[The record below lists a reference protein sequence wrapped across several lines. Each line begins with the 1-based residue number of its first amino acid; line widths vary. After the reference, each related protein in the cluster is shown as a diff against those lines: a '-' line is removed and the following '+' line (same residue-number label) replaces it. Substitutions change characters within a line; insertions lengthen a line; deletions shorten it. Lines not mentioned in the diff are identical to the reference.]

1 LIFITNSGA
10 DTPLSDEI
18 GTQKMTLYLKACP
31 RCHGDIAL
39 DDDQYGRYMECL
51 QCGFL
56 IRSKAEEEVVPAMP
70 SRTKAA

>member
-1 LIFITNSGA
+1 M
-10 DTPLSDEI
+10 

-39 DDDQYGRYMECL
+39 DDDQFGRYMECL

-56 IRSKAEEEVVPAMP
+56 VRPKAEDTP
-70 SRTKAA
+70 SPVAPRKTAAA

>member
-1 LIFITNSGA
+1 V
-10 DTPLSDEI
+10 PLADEI
-18 GTQKMTLYLKACP
+18 GIQKMTLYLKACP

-56 IRSKAEEEVVPAMP
+56 IRSKAEEKSVPVTP
-70 SRTKAA
+70 SRTQAA

>member
-1 LIFITNSGA
+1 
-10 DTPLSDEI
+10 
-18 GTQKMTLYLKACP
+18 MTLYLKACP

-56 IRSKAEEEVVPAMP
+56 IRSKAEDKP
-70 SRTKAA
+70 STATPSTTRAA